1 MKSREIKASDRKRL
15 FVLSGCECANPSCS
29 NKLMAKD
36 YNTILGEICHIEAAS
51 PEGPRYNPNQTDE
64 ERRSFDNLILLCESC
79 HKEIDNK
86 LNESKYPVALLKE
99 WKKNHQEKILNSK
112 HGKLPSYFQQIV
124 SAIANKGLMD
134 DDTIISDPTPYE
146 ISKKIAYNNLC
157 KNRCVVEDYNIYSNG
172 LHAIYDELEEFG
184 TIKKNVVLSRIRN
197 FYLKAKGEYTNGTIE
212 DIRLKSDKIFDTVV
226 DRVCELV
233 KDTQIDDSELSL
245 AVEIVV
251 VDAFIDCKVLE
262 KPIS

>member
-1 MKSREIKASDRKRL
+1 MMKSREFKKSDLKRL
-15 FVLSGCECANPSCS
+15 FALSGCECANPSCS

-112 HGKLPSYFQQIV
+112 NGKLPSYFQRIV
-124 SAIANKGLMD
+124 SAIASKELIN
-134 DDTIISDPTPYE
+134 DTEMSVITPYE
-146 ISKKIAYNNLC
+146 ISEKIEYNNI
-157 KNRCVVEDYNIYSNG
+157 KRNKYVIEEYNVYTNG
-172 LHAIYDELEEFG
+172 LHAIYDELEEFSS
-184 TIKKNVVLSRIRN
+184 IKKNIVLRMIRHL
-197 FYLKAKGEYTNGTIE
+197 YLEAKGKYTDGTID
-212 DIRLKSDKIFDTVV
+212 DIRAKSDDIFDSVV
-226 DRVCELV
+226 EGVSELAS
-233 KDTQIDDSELSL
+233 DAQIDESELFL
-245 AVEIVV
+245 AVQIIV
-251 VDAFIDCKVLE
+251 VDAFIDCKILE
-262 KPIS
+262 RPTA